1 MKLTDDKHCFIP
13 EEDQCGWRW
22 GKGYELDDFEFTMEQ
37 IYKRNTALDIGA
49 HVGIWSKRLASEFSD
64 VVSFEPIPQ
73 HIECWIRNVK
83 NDNVVLNKV
92 AISDKIG
99 TATMKYINYFTGL
112 STLHYNAEDID
123 YQFKILTKKY
133 FNKFKRLTKEKILQ
147 KPEDVIVETKTIDSY
162 NFHNVDF
169 IKMDVEGHEL
179 EALKGAE
186 NTIRKYM
193 PPIYIEISNKDAY
206 IFLTELGYRQKEDF
220 GYDHYLFKCVI

>member
-22 GKGYELDDFEFTMEQ
+22 GKGYELNPFLSTMKQ
-37 IYKRNTALDIGA
+37 IYKRNTALDLGA

-99 TATMKYINYFTGL
+99 TATMK
-112 STLHYNAEDID
+112 
-123 YQFKILTKKY
+123 
-133 FNKFKRLTKEKILQ
+133 
-147 KPEDVIVETKTIDSY
+147 
-162 NFHNVDF
+162 
-169 IKMDVEGHEL
+169 
-179 EALKGAE
+179 
-186 NTIRKYM
+186 
-193 PPIYIEISNKDAY
+193 
-206 IFLTELGYRQKEDF
+206 
-220 GYDHYLFKCVI
+220 

>member
-1 MKLTDDKHCFIP
+1 M
-13 EEDQCGWRW
+13 
-22 GKGYELDDFEFTMEQ
+22 
-37 IYKRNTALDIGA
+37 
-49 HVGIWSKRLASEFSD
+49 
-64 VVSFEPIPQ
+64 VSFEPIPQ

-99 TATMKYINYFTGL
+99 TATMKYINYFTGM
-112 STLHYNAEDID
+112 STLHYNAEDMD
-123 YQFKILTKKY
+123 YE
-133 FNKFKRLTKEKILQ
+133 FKRLTKEKILQ

-179 EALKGAE
+179 EALTGAE

-193 PPIYIEISNKDAY
+193 PSIYIEISNKDAY

-220 GYDHYLFKCVI
+220 GNDHYLFKCVI

>member
-22 GKGYELDDFEFTMEQ
+22 GKGYELNPFLSTMKQ

-99 TATMKYINYFTGL
+99 TATMKYINYFTGM
-112 STLHYNAEDID
+112 STLHYNAEDMD
-123 YQFKILTKKY
+123 YE
-133 FNKFKRLTKEKILQ
+133 FKRLTKEKILQ

-169 IKMDVEGHEL
+169 IKMDVEGQE
-179 EALKGAE
+179 K
-186 NTIRKYM
+186 TILTSTTEKQWSSTDM
-193 PPIYIEISNKDAY
+193 MVEIGSEQNSLD
-206 IFLTELGYRQKEDF
+206 IFEHFKQFKMCVLLGLIC
-220 GYDHYLFKCVI
+220 HI

>member
-22 GKGYELDDFEFTMEQ
+22 GKGYELNPFLSTMKQ

-112 STLHYNAEDID
+112 STLHYNAEDMD
-123 YQFKILTKKY
+123 YE
-133 FNKFKRLTKEKILQ
+133 FKRLTKEKILQ

-179 EALKGAE
+179 EALTGAE

-193 PPIYIEISNKDAY
+193 PSIYIEISNKDAY

-220 GYDHYLFKCVI
+220 GNDHYLFKCVI